1 VAIPPDYY
9 LEPLEQVVAWVRR
22 HHGALIDARL
32 RGFLRSFERL
42 PRPARRLL
50 VRLLLRRGPDFRVD
64 LLDYPEVGDAS
75 RAVLALMLSGLARP
89 VPDPCRRLALL
100 RMPELRRLLTEAEPG
115 RVVSGRREELLA
127 CCVALPPTRP
137 GSPLPQVIELTVG
150 DGVDLLRL
158 LYFGSLRQD
167 LTEFILADIGTLRW
181 QPVPLQPR
189 LPWRSSEELRTSLGI
204 RRACDRVRQLVE
216 ADAQDPVAADR
227 LERMLE
233 PVPRDRGA
241 LRGRERA
248 LLRLADLQA
257 RRGSPRRQL
266 ALLRRVDTPAA
277 REAICRL
284 LARRGRVAAAERLL
298 QRMRSDSRDAAERH
312 FAERFEPRR
321 GRCRPQRRGRIRVD
335 RWHLSRMPGLG
346 VEQQVVAAHGRGGG
360 LALHLENR
368 LPAMLFAL
376 GFWDIL
382 FRPLPGAFVQPFQ
395 AGPLDLFE
403 PGFRPRR
410 AAAIDERLDRIG
422 TGRYGIE
429 SFLDVIR
436 RHAGTVNPFLRWWP
450 TEIRVA
456 RLVLQSLSLP
466 ARRAICDRVADAP
479 TRARSGF
486 PDLTLVGGAPGCC
499 EFVEVKGPGDQLRGE
514 QRDWLEFLQQAGLPA
529 RVLEVRW
536 A

>member
-1 VAIPPDYY
+1 MAIPRDYY
-9 LEPLEQVVAWVRR
+9 LQPLEQVIAWVRR

-32 RGFLRSFERL
+32 TGFLRSFERL
-42 PRPARRLL
+42 PRTARRLL

-75 RAVLALMLSGLARP
+75 RAALALMLSGLARP
-89 VPDPCRRLALL
+89 VPDLGRRLALL
-100 RMPELRRLLTEAEPG
+100 RIPELRGLLEAEG
-115 RVVSGRREELLA
+115 RAATGRREALLD
-127 CCVALPPTRP
+127 CCAALPPDRL
-137 GSPLPQVIELTVG
+137 GIALPQVIEPTVG
-150 DGVDLLRL
+150 DGIDLLRL

-167 LTEFILADIGTLRW
+167 LTEFILADLGTLRW

-189 LPWRSSEELRTSLGI
+189 LPWRSSEELRTSLEI
-204 RRACDRVRQLVE
+204 RRASALVRQLME
-216 ADAQDPVAADR
+216 ADPEAGDALPDR
-227 LERMLE
+227 LQRMLD
-233 PVPRDRGA
+233 PVPRDRGGR
-241 LRGRERA
+241 RGRERA
-248 LLRLADLQA
+248 LLRLAELQA
-257 RRGSPRRQL
+257 RRGSSRRQL

-284 LARRGRVAAAERLL
+284 LARRGRVRVAERLL
-298 QRMRSDSRDAAERH
+298 ERLRRDSLDAAERH
-312 FAERFEPRR
+312 FAERFDPRR

-335 RWHLSRMPGLG
+335 RWRLTRMPGLG
-346 VEQQVVAAHGRGGG
+346 VEQQVVLAHGRGGG

-403 PGFRPRR
+403 PGFRARR
-410 AAAIDERLDRIG
+410 AAAIDERLEAIG
-422 TGRYGIE
+422 SGRYGIE

-450 TEIRVA
+450 AEIRA
-456 RLVLQSLSLP
+456 TRLVLRSLSCP
-466 ARRAICDRVADAP
+466 ARRTICDRVAEAP
-479 TRARSGF
+479 ALARSGF

-514 QRDWLEFLQQAGLPA
+514 QRDWLDFLQRAELPA
-529 RVLEVRW
+529 RLLEVRW